1 MTVVLPI
8 QNYALAAV
16 ASNSSVHISVYEV
29 KNSTEV
35 AYELNVPLGNV
46 LFK

>member
-8 QNYALAAV
+8 QNYALAAPF
-16 ASNSSVHISVYEV
+16 ILVYEV
-29 KNSTEV
+29 KNSTRV